1 MGLLHRIGDQRFC
14 TPKALRK
21 GDDAHLFQHA
31 LCRFHAVDVEGNHR
45 TRTSRLL
52 CIDLITRMRFQSSI
66 IYFSDFLLLRQ
77 PSCDFVRIFL
87 LPLHAHRQCLDAAH
101 YQPAVEGG
109 QTAAGRLCNQAD
121 FCCELFLCRADK
133 TGDRV
138 VMSAQELARA
148 VNDDICTERNRVL
161 QIWR

>member
-1 MGLLHRIGDQRFC
+1 
-14 TPKALRK
+14 
-21 GDDAHLFQHA
+21 
-31 LCRFHAVDVEGNHR
+31 
-45 TRTSRLL
+45 
-52 CIDLITRMRFQSSI
+52 MRFQSSI

-77 PSCDFVRIFL
+77 PARDVARIFL

-148 VNDDICTERNRVL
+148 VNEMCIRDRFSAVTAIFNA
-161 QIWR
+161 